1 MRWLRKQIWGK
12 RDFLR
17 NIEDDT
23 YEQVI
28 FIQMWNFTTSY
39 RQCSL
44 IMQKLEREK
53 AKLLEVEEDDTIKE
67 QIATRI
73 AGLGTV
79 IEKCF

>member
-1 MRWLRKQIWGK
+1 MIFTDVDLLLSYELLRPLLGLCIKDRLGYKESFRLNPKERVMRWLRKQIWGK

-39 RQCSL
+39 R
-44 IMQKLEREK
+44 
-53 AKLLEVEEDDTIKE
+53 
-67 QIATRI
+67 
-73 AGLGTV
+73 
-79 IEKCF
+79 